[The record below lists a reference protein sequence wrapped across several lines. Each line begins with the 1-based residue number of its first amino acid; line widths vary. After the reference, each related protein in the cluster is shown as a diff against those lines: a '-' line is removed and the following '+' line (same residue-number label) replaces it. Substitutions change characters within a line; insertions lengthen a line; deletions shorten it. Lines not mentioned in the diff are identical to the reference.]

1 MEATILKDIINYMDF
16 LRGCGYSISLSCFE
30 NRFEPYTTE
39 LLPHE
44 IHLHSVCSYL
54 KQNAKTMGKCVQN
67 KRKLNNAQIREP
79 LYSCCYAGVEEYVLP
94 VIYEGK
100 AIMCINISGYRGNL
114 QKSKYRMEKVSE
126 LCDAHFIDAYNEL
139 SLFPPRL
146 EHVISFAKPLEYMI
160 IDLYKSC
167 LEINDRKN
175 TSQTKIIY
183 LKAMEYIHENYM
195 HKIRLT
201 DFARQEGCSMH
212 YLSAFIKANM
222 HCSFQEYVNSVRF
235 HCARKLIDEGGKRML
250 DVCMESGFSDY
261 RYFSRAFRE
270 QCGMTPEEYSRSS
283 RQPAP
288 QGERLHRS
296 VHSLERFYSQS
307 ESLALLQKFL

>member
-195 HKIRLT
+195 HKISCDSLAKEVNYSPSYLRYVFKKECNSSVNKQINEIRLQR
-201 DFARQEGCSMH
+201 AG
-212 YLSAFIKANM
+212 YLLLNTTL
-222 HCSFQEYVNSVRF
+222 SVTEIALS
-235 HCARKLIDEGGKRML
+235 C
-250 DVCMESGFSDY
+250 GFWDSN
-261 RYFSRAFRE
+261 YFSTAFK
-270 QCGMTPEEYSRSS
+270 SRYGVSPKLY
-283 RQPAP
+283 RNQA
-288 QGERLHRS
+288 
-296 VHSLERFYSQS
+296 
-307 ESLALLQKFL
+307 